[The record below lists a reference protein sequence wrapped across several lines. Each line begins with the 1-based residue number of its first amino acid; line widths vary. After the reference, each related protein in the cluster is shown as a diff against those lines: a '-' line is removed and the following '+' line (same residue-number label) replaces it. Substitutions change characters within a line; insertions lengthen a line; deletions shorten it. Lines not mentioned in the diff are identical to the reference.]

1 MRLVTA
7 ESSGTTRAWTW
18 PVLIAVLA
26 VTASLS
32 GIGNQYAQDDIPII
46 WKNPVIHDL
55 GELWRVFV
63 EPYWPRPFSRSLY
76 RPFASVTFSLQ
87 WLVGG
92 GDPLAF
98 RVTSYLVYALVC
110 VAVFYLASLRLPLIV
125 AGMAAALFA
134 VHPVHVESVAVAVN
148 QSELWVG
155 GLSCLA
161 VLFYVR
167 KRAGGMPLS
176 TRDQLLLAGLYLVAC
191 LFKENAL
198 MIPGFLIA
206 AEALLVPH
214 GGSIRTRIA
223 HGRRLLL
230 ILALVAVGFYWV
242 RTQVLSGNLLGTF
255 VAEALTGLSMGER
268 ALAMLAVVPTW
279 YRLLLWPAHLQ
290 ADYSPGEIVAQTS
303 WGLDHTVG
311 LLLLA
316 TTVLTAVLTWRR
328 APMITLGIVW
338 SAIALFPVHNVLVPT
353 GIVVAERTL
362 FLPSIGVV
370 LALGGVG
377 ALLVQRAQHRARV
390 MLGVAGFALILLG
403 LFRSATRHPVW
414 SDQFG
419 LWYKTANE
427 DAPRSFRA
435 HDFLAE
441 AYFQAGQERMA
452 EQEYE
457 LAMQFAPP
465 SITGPRMKYA
475 DKLRQRGW
483 CFPAVI
489 QYKKVVEVHANHG
502 AARAA
507 LAACLIDLGRYR
519 EAQYHARL
527 GIAMGWQR
535 SAFRQALLTADSA
548 EGVSAPPG
556 TVRINVASSDS
567 VKVYMRIGERK

>member
-1 MRLVTA
+1 MTA
-7 ESSGTTRAWTW
+7 ESSGTTQAWTW

-46 WKNPVIHDL
+46 WKNPVIHDP

-63 EPYWPRPFSRSLY
+63 EPYWPRPYSRSLY
-76 RPFASVTFSLQ
+76 RPFASVTFALQ

-92 GDPLAF
+92 GDAVAF
-98 RVTSYLVYALVC
+98 RVTSYALYALAS
-110 VAVFYLASLRLPLIV
+110 VAVFYLARLRLPLVV
-125 AGMAAALFA
+125 AGIVAALFA

-167 KRAGGMPLS
+167 KRSGGKPLS
-176 TRDQLLLAGLYLVAC
+176 ARDQLFLAGLYLFAC

-198 MIPGFLIA
+198 MIPGFLLA
-206 AEALLVPH
+206 AEILLVPD
-214 GGSIRTRIA
+214 GGSVRTRVA

-230 ILALVAVGFYWV
+230 ILALVAVAFYWV

-316 TTVLTAVLTWRR
+316 ATVLTAMLTWRR
-328 APMITLGIVW
+328 SPMITFGIVW
-338 SAIALFPVHNVLVPT
+338 GAIALFPVHNVLVPT

-362 FLPSIGVV
+362 FLPSVGVIV
-370 LALGGVG
+370 ALGGVG
-377 ALLVQRAQHRARV
+377 ALILERAGRRARV
-390 MLGVAGFALILLG
+390 ALAAAVTGLLFLG
-403 LFRSATRHPVW
+403 LLRSATRHPDW

-419 LWYKTANE
+419 LWYRTANE

-435 HDFLAE
+435 HDFLAD

-483 CFPAVI
+483 CFPAVV
-489 QYKKVVEVHANHG
+489 QYKKVVDVHANHG
-502 AARAA
+502 MARAA

-519 EAQYHARL
+519 EAKHHARL

-535 SAFRQALLTADSA
+535 SAFQQALRTADSA
-548 EGVSAPPG
+548 ERASAPPG
-556 TVRINVASSDS
+556 TVRINVTSADS
-567 VKVYMRIGERK
+567 VKVYMRIGKRK

>member
-1 MRLVTA
+1 
-7 ESSGTTRAWTW
+7 
-18 PVLIAVLA
+18 VLIAVLA

-55 GELWRVFV
+55 GELWRVFF

-76 RPFASVTFSLQ
+76 RPFASVTFALQ
-87 WLVGG
+87 WLGGG
-92 GDPLAF
+92 GDPVAF
-98 RVTSYLVYALVC
+98 RVTSYLLNALAA
-110 VAVFYLASLRLPLIV
+110 VAVFYLARLRLPLIV

-155 GLSCLA
+155 GISCLA
-161 VLFYVR
+161 VLFYVW
-167 KRAGGMPLS
+167 KRSGGEPLS
-176 TRDQLLLAGLYLVAC
+176 ARDQLLLAGLYLVAC

-198 MIPGFLIA
+198 MIPGFLVA
-206 AEALLVPH
+206 AEVFLVPR

-223 HGRRLLL
+223 HGRQLLL

-255 VAEALTGLSMGER
+255 VAEALTGLSMGQR
-268 ALAMLAVVPTW
+268 ALAMLAVTPTW

-316 TTVLTAVLTWRR
+316 ATVLTAILTWRR
-328 APMITLGIVW
+328 APMIAFGIAW
-338 SAIALFPVHNVLVPT
+338 SAIAIFPVHNVIVPT

-370 LALGGVG
+370 LALGGIGGLLVERTRQRRQVMLAASVV
-377 ALLVQRAQHRARV
+377 ALL
-390 MLGVAGFALILLG
+390 FLG
-403 LFRSATRHPVW
+403 LFRSATRHTVW

-457 LAMQFAPP
+457 LAMQFAPR
-465 SITGPRMKYA
+465 SITGPSMKYA

-489 QYKKVVEVHANHG
+489 QYKRVVEVLPNHG

-507 LAACLIDLGRYR
+507 LTACLIDLGRYR
-519 EAQYHARL
+519 EAQHHARM

-535 SAFRQALLTADSA
+535 SVFRQALATADSA
-548 EGVSAPPG
+548 QRVSAAPG
-556 TVRINVASSDS
+556 TVRIRVVPPDS
-567 VKVYMRIGERK
+567 AGVYMRIGERKAPD